1 MTDFLDT
8 AIPEAIADE
17 PTQPIPAQSMRD
29 LVNGRSVLDAL
40 RAKIPRGCRLL
51 TATELADAECD
62 GNNGV
67 DDRERGWQRHMR
79 IEVRS

>member
-1 MTDFLDT
+1 MNDFLGRLSPD
-8 AIPEAIADE
+8 PDE
-17 PTQPIPAQSMRD
+17 EITVVDRTPRQ
-29 LVNGRSVLDAL
+29 LLDAL
-40 RAKIPRGCRLL
+40 RAKMPRGCRLL

-67 DDRERGWQRHMR
+67 DDRERGWQRHIR

>member
-1 MTDFLDT
+1 MNDF
-8 AIPEAIADE
+8 ADSLSPDPDE
-17 PTQPIPAQSMRD
+17 EITVVEKSPKQLLAE
-29 LVNGRSVLDAL
+29 LRS
-40 RAKIPRGCRLL
+40 KMPRGCRLL

-79 IEVRS
+79 GL